1 MANIT
6 GVMYNDA
13 KKNIRDLRVKIN
25 VLNFNM
31 QTVDEITGVVLDG
44 SINVDATADIRRTCS
59 LSLVVK
65 DSTLEL
71 QPGGRIWVDK
81 YFQVLIDYLNKGD
94 WINMGIY
101 LVDAPS
107 WSYDPGNST
116 LSLQGLDL
124 MSKLTGRRNGYLE
137 GIPTI
142 IPQDSSI
149 RDSMISTLV
158 DLGGFNNYVIE
169 DNPQPVP
176 YEIKIDQDGT
186 VYDILSELRDI
197 TPNYEIFFD
206 VDGVFHYQQIPSGQN
221 EASYIQD
228 DMWKQIVLSEST
240 SVDFGEVKN
249 VVEVYGMSHDPSH
262 YGEATIDGNTY
273 NVTMAGVDSLTKGLI
288 YGFKAPSIVENP
300 MLKIN
305 SLPAY
310 PLVNEDGTT
319 AVIPQ
324 ANKFYVVQYK
334 GEENFLFLGYQ
345 QPYAI
350 AKDENP
356 DSPFYINTIGEIRQV
371 FYGDEYENIWS
382 NDLAQ
387 QRANYELWL
396 HTRLNDSISL
406 SVVPLYWL
414 DVNILVDYTRVN
426 TTETNQYIIKSID
439 TSLSPDGSQ
448 TINMVRYYPLYP
460 DI

>member
-1 MANIT
+1 MASIT
-6 GVMYNDA
+6 GAMYNDA

-25 VLNFNM
+25 ILNFNM

-44 SINVDATADIRRTCS
+44 NINVDATADIRRTCS

-81 YFQVLIDYLNKGD
+81 YFQVFVDYLNSGD
-94 WINMGIY
+94 WVNMGIY

-124 MSKLTGRRNGYLE
+124 MSKLTGQRNGYLE

-176 YEIKIDQDGT
+176 YEIKIDQGGT

-206 VDGVFHYQQIPSGQN
+206 VDGVFHYQRIPSGQN

-262 YGEATIDGNTY
+262 YGEATVDGNTY

-414 DVNILVDYTRVN
+414 DVNILVDYTRGN

>member
-6 GVMYNDA
+6 GAMYNDA

-124 MSKLTGRRNGYLE
+124 MSKLTGQRNGYLE

-176 YEIKIDQDGT
+176 YEIKIDQGGT
-186 VYDILSELRDI
+186 VYDVLSELRDI
-197 TPNYEIFFD
+197 TPNYEMFFD
-206 VDGVFHYQQIPSGQN
+206 VDGVFHYQKIPSGQN

-262 YGEATIDGNTY
+262 YGEATVDGNTY

-305 SLPAY
+305 SLSAY
-310 PLVNEDGTT
+310 SLVNEDGTT

-439 TSLSPDGSQ
+439 TSLSPDGTQ

>member
-1 MANIT
+1 MASIT
-6 GVMYNDA
+6 GAMYKDA

-25 VLNFNM
+25 ILNFNM

-81 YFQVLIDYLNKGD
+81 YFQVFVDYLNSGD

-124 MSKLTGRRNGYLE
+124 MSKLTGQRNGCLE

-142 IPQDSSI
+142 IPRDSSI

-169 DNPQPVP
+169 DNPQLVP
-176 YEIKIDQDGT
+176 YEIKIDQGGT

-228 DMWKQIVLSEST
+228 DMWKQIVLSESI

-262 YGEATIDGNTY
+262 YGEAMVSGNTY
-273 NVTMAGVDSLTKGLI
+273 NVAMAGVDSLTKGLI

-414 DVNILVDYTRVN
+414 DVNILVDYTHVN
-426 TTETNQYIIKSID
+426 STETNQYIIKSID

>member
-6 GVMYNDA
+6 GAMYNDA

-25 VLNFNM
+25 ILNFNM

-44 SINVDATADIRRTCS
+44 NINVDATADIRRTCS

-124 MSKLTGRRNGYLE
+124 MSKLTGQRNGYLE

-142 IPQDSSI
+142 ISQDSSI

-176 YEIKIDQDGT
+176 YEIKIDQGGT
-186 VYDILSELRDI
+186 VYDVLSELRDI
-197 TPNYEIFFD
+197 TPNYEMFFD
-206 VDGVFHYQQIPSGQN
+206 VDGVFHYQKIPSGQN

-228 DMWKQIVLSEST
+228 DMWKQVVLSEST

-249 VVEVYGMSHDPSH
+249 VIEVYGMSHDPSH
-262 YGEATIDGNTY
+262 YGEATVSGNTY

-300 MLKIN
+300 TLKIN

-310 PLVNEDGTT
+310 PLVNEDGTN

-439 TSLSPDGSQ
+439 TSLSPDGTQ
-448 TINMVRYYPLYP
+448 TINMVRYYPSYP

>member
-1 MANIT
+1 MASIT
-6 GVMYNDA
+6 GAMYNDA

-25 VLNFNM
+25 ILNFNM

-44 SINVDATADIRRTCS
+44 NINVDATADIRRTCG

-71 QPGGRIWVDK
+71 LPGGRVWVDK
-81 YFQVLIDYLNKGD
+81 YFQVFVDYLNSGD

-124 MSKLTGRRNGYLE
+124 MSKLTGQRNGYLE
-137 GIPTI
+137 GVPTI
-142 IPQDSSI
+142 ISQDSSI

-176 YEIKIDQDGT
+176 YEIKIDQGGT

-228 DMWKQIVLSEST
+228 DMWKQIVLSDST

-262 YGEATIDGNTY
+262 YGEATVDGNIY
-273 NVTMAGVDSLTKGLI
+273 NVTMGGVDSLTKGLI

-371 FYGDEYENIWS
+371 FYGNEYENIWS

-426 TTETNQYIIKSID
+426 ATETNQYIIKSID
-439 TSLSPDGSQ
+439 TSLAPDGTQ
-448 TINMVRYYPLYP
+448 TINMVRYYPLHP

>member
-6 GVMYNDA
+6 GAMYNDA

-124 MSKLTGRRNGYLE
+124 MSKLTGQRNGYLE

-176 YEIKIDQDGT
+176 YEIKIDQGGT
-186 VYDILSELRDI
+186 VYDVLSELRDI
-197 TPNYEIFFD
+197 TPNYEMFFD
-206 VDGVFHYQQIPSGQN
+206 VDGVFHYQKIPSGQN

-228 DMWKQIVLSEST
+228 DMWKQVVLSEST

-249 VVEVYGMSHDPSH
+249 VIEVYGMSHDPSH
-262 YGEATIDGNTY
+262 YGEATVDGNTY
-273 NVTMAGVDSLTKGLI
+273 KVTMAGVDSLTKGLI

-300 MLKIN
+300 TLKIN

-310 PLVNEDGTT
+310 PLVNEDGTN

-426 TTETNQYIIKSID
+426 TIETNQYIIKSID
-439 TSLSPDGSQ
+439 TSLSPDGTQ

>member
-1 MANIT
+1 MASIT
-6 GVMYNDA
+6 GAMYNDA

-25 VLNFNM
+25 ILNFNM

-44 SINVDATADIRRTCS
+44 NINVDATADIRRTCS
-59 LSLVVK
+59 LSLAVK

-81 YFQVLIDYLNKGD
+81 YFQVFVDYLNSGD
-94 WINMGIY
+94 WVNMGIY

-124 MSKLTGRRNGYLE
+124 MSKLTGQRNGYLE

-176 YEIKIDQDGT
+176 YEIKIDQGGT

-262 YGEATIDGNTY
+262 YGEATVDGNTY

>member
-1 MANIT
+1 MASIT
-6 GVMYNDA
+6 GAMYNDA

-25 VLNFNM
+25 ILNFNM

-44 SINVDATADIRRTCS
+44 NINVDATADIRRTCS

-71 QPGGRIWVDK
+71 LPGGRVWVDK
-81 YFQVLIDYLNKGD
+81 YFQVFVDYLNSGD

-124 MSKLTGRRNGYLE
+124 MSKLTGQRNGYLE

-142 IPQDSSI
+142 ISQDSSI

-176 YEIKIDQDGT
+176 YEIKIDQGGT
-186 VYDILSELRDI
+186 VYDVLSELRDI
-197 TPNYEIFFD
+197 TPNYEMFFD
-206 VDGVFHYQQIPSGQN
+206 VDGVFHYQKIPSGQN

-228 DMWKQIVLSEST
+228 DMWKQVVLSEST

-249 VVEVYGMSHDPSH
+249 VIEVYGMSHDPSH
-262 YGEATIDGNTY
+262 YGEATVDGNTY
-273 NVTMAGVDSLTKGLI
+273 KVTMAGVDSLTKGLI

-300 MLKIN
+300 TLKIN

-310 PLVNEDGTT
+310 PLVNEDGTN

-439 TSLSPDGSQ
+439 TSLSPDGTQ

>member
-1 MANIT
+1 MASIT
-6 GVMYNDA
+6 GAMYNDA
-13 KKNIRDLRVKIN
+13 KKNIRDLRIKIN
-25 VLNFNM
+25 ILNFNM

-81 YFQVLIDYLNKGD
+81 YFQVFIDYLNKGD

-124 MSKLTGRRNGYLE
+124 MSKLTGQRNGYLE

-142 IPQDSSI
+142 ISQDSSI
-149 RDSMISTLV
+149 RDSMISILV

-176 YEIKIDQDGT
+176 YEIKIDQGGT

-262 YGEATIDGNTY
+262 YGEATVNGNTY

-356 DSPFYINTIGEIRQV
+356 DSPFYINAIGEIRQV

-382 NDLAQ
+382 NHLAQ
-387 QRANYELWL
+387 QKANYELWL

-448 TINMVRYYPLYP
+448 TINMIRYYPLYP

>member
-6 GVMYNDA
+6 GAMYNDA

-124 MSKLTGRRNGYLE
+124 MSKLTGQRNGYLE

-176 YEIKIDQDGT
+176 YEIKIDQGGT
-186 VYDILSELRDI
+186 VYDVLSELRDI
-197 TPNYEIFFD
+197 TPNYEMFFD
-206 VDGVFHYQQIPSGQN
+206 VDGVFHYQKIPSGQN

-262 YGEATIDGNTY
+262 YGEATVDGNTY

-371 FYGDEYENIWS
+371 LYGDEYENIWS

-439 TSLSPDGSQ
+439 TSLSPDGTQ

>member
-6 GVMYNDA
+6 GAMYNDA

-124 MSKLTGRRNGYLE
+124 MSKLTGQRNGYLE

-176 YEIKIDQDGT
+176 YEIKIDQGGT
-186 VYDILSELRDI
+186 VYDVLSELRDI
-197 TPNYEIFFD
+197 TPNYEMFFD
-206 VDGVFHYQQIPSGQN
+206 VDGVFHYQKIPSGQN

-262 YGEATIDGNTY
+262 YGEATVDGNTY
-273 NVTMAGVDSLTKGLI
+273 KVTMAGVDSLTKGLI

-300 MLKIN
+300 TLKIN

-310 PLVNEDGTT
+310 PLVNEDGTN

-439 TSLSPDGSQ
+439 TRLSPDGTQ

>member
-6 GVMYNDA
+6 GAMYNDA

-107 WSYDPGNST
+107 WSYDLGNST

-124 MSKLTGRRNGYLE
+124 MSKLTGQRNGYLE

-176 YEIKIDQDGT
+176 YEIKIDQGGT
-186 VYDILSELRDI
+186 VYDVLSELRDI
-197 TPNYEIFFD
+197 TPNYEMFFD
-206 VDGVFHYQQIPSGQN
+206 VDGVFHYQKIPSGQN

-262 YGEATIDGNTY
+262 YGEATVDGNTY

>member
-44 SINVDATADIRRTCS
+44 NINVDATADIRRTCS

-124 MSKLTGRRNGYLE
+124 MSKLTGQRNGYLE

-176 YEIKIDQDGT
+176 YEIKIDQGGT
-186 VYDILSELRDI
+186 VYDVLSELRDI
-197 TPNYEIFFD
+197 TPNYEMFFD
-206 VDGVFHYQQIPSGQN
+206 VDGVFHYQKIPSGQN

-262 YGEATIDGNTY
+262 YGEATVDGNTY

>member
-6 GVMYNDA
+6 GAMYNDA

-124 MSKLTGRRNGYLE
+124 MSKLTGQRNGYLE

-176 YEIKIDQDGT
+176 YEIKIDQGGT
-186 VYDILSELRDI
+186 VYDVLSELRDI
-197 TPNYEIFFD
+197 TPNYEMFFD
-206 VDGVFHYQQIPSGQN
+206 VDGVFHYQKIPSGQN

-262 YGEATIDGNTY
+262 YGEATVDGNTY
-273 NVTMAGVDSLTKGLI
+273 KVTMAGVDSLTKGLI

-300 MLKIN
+300 TLKIN

-310 PLVNEDGTT
+310 PLVNEDGTN

-439 TSLSPDGSQ
+439 TSLSPDGTQ

>member
-1 MANIT
+1 MGNIT
-6 GVMYNDA
+6 GAMYNDA

-59 LSLVVK
+59 LSLAVK

-124 MSKLTGRRNGYLE
+124 MSKLTGQRNGYLE

-176 YEIKIDQDGT
+176 YEIKIDQGGT
-186 VYDILSELRDI
+186 VYDVLSELRDI
-197 TPNYEIFFD
+197 TPNYEMFFD
-206 VDGVFHYQQIPSGQN
+206 VDGVFHYQKIPSGQN

-228 DMWKQIVLSEST
+228 DMWKQVVLSEST

-249 VVEVYGMSHDPSH
+249 VIEVYGMSHDPSH
-262 YGEATIDGNTY
+262 YGEATVDGNTY
-273 NVTMAGVDSLTKGLI
+273 KVTMAGVDSLTKGLI

-300 MLKIN
+300 TLKIN

-310 PLVNEDGTT
+310 PLVNEDGTN

-396 HTRLNDSISL
+396 HTRLNDSVSL

>member
-6 GVMYNDA
+6 GAMYNDA

-101 LVDAPS
+101 LVDASS

-124 MSKLTGRRNGYLE
+124 MSKLTGQRNGYLK

-176 YEIKIDQDGT
+176 YEIKIDQGGT
-186 VYDILSELRDI
+186 VYDVLSELRDI
-197 TPNYEIFFD
+197 TPNYEMFFD
-206 VDGVFHYQQIPSGQN
+206 VDGVFHYQKIPSGQN

-228 DMWKQIVLSEST
+228 DMWKQVVLSEST
-240 SVDFGEVKN
+240 GVDFGEVKN
-249 VVEVYGMSHDPSH
+249 VIEVYGMSHDPSH
-262 YGEATIDGNTY
+262 YGEATVDGNTY
-273 NVTMAGVDSLTKGLI
+273 KVTMAGVDSLTKGLI

-300 MLKIN
+300 TLKIN

-310 PLVNEDGTT
+310 PLVNEDGTN

-387 QRANYELWL
+387 QKANYELWL

-426 TTETNQYIIKSID
+426 TIETNQYIIKSID
-439 TSLSPDGSQ
+439 TSLSPDGTQ

>member
-1 MANIT
+1 MASIT
-6 GVMYNDA
+6 GAMYNDA
-13 KKNIRDLRVKIN
+13 KKNIRDLRIKIN
-25 VLNFNM
+25 ILNFNM

-81 YFQVLIDYLNKGD
+81 YFQVFIDYLNKGD

-124 MSKLTGRRNGYLE
+124 MSKLTGQRNGYLE

-142 IPQDSSI
+142 IPQASSI

-176 YEIKIDQDGT
+176 YEIKIDQGGT

-206 VDGVFHYQQIPSGQN
+206 VDGVFHYQRIPSGQN

-262 YGEATIDGNTY
+262 YGEATVDGNTY

>member
-1 MANIT
+1 
-6 GVMYNDA
+6 
-13 KKNIRDLRVKIN
+13 
-25 VLNFNM
+25 
-31 QTVDEITGVVLDG
+31 
-44 SINVDATADIRRTCS
+44 
-59 LSLVVK
+59 
-65 DSTLEL
+65 
-71 QPGGRIWVDK
+71 
-81 YFQVLIDYLNKGD
+81 
-94 WINMGIY
+94 
-101 LVDAPS
+101 
-107 WSYDPGNST
+107 
-116 LSLQGLDL
+116 
-124 MSKLTGRRNGYLE
+124 
-137 GIPTI
+137 
-142 IPQDSSI
+142 
-149 RDSMISTLV
+149 
-158 DLGGFNNYVIE
+158 
-169 DNPQPVP
+169 
-176 YEIKIDQDGT
+176 
-186 VYDILSELRDI
+186 
-197 TPNYEIFFD
+197 
-206 VDGVFHYQQIPSGQN
+206 
-221 EASYIQD
+221 
-228 DMWKQIVLSEST
+228 MWKQIVLSEST

-262 YGEATIDGNTY
+262 YGEATVDGNTY

>member
-1 MANIT
+1 MASIT
-6 GVMYNDA
+6 GAMYNDA
-13 KKNIRDLRVKIN
+13 KKNIRDLRIKIN
-25 VLNFNM
+25 ILNFNM

-65 DSTLEL
+65 DSALEL

-81 YFQVLIDYLNKGD
+81 YFQVFIDYLNKGD

-124 MSKLTGRRNGYLE
+124 MSKLTGQRNGYLE
-137 GIPTI
+137 GNPTI

-176 YEIKIDQDGT
+176 YEIKIDQGGT

-206 VDGVFHYQQIPSGQN
+206 VDGVFHYQRIPSGQN

-262 YGEATIDGNTY
+262 YGEATVDGNTY

-387 QRANYELWL
+387 RRANYELWL

>member
-1 MANIT
+1 MASIT
-6 GVMYNDA
+6 GAMYKDA

-25 VLNFNM
+25 ILNFNM

-44 SINVDATADIRRTCS
+44 SINVDATTDIRRTCS

-81 YFQVLIDYLNKGD
+81 YFQVFVDYLNSGD

-107 WSYDPGNST
+107 WSYDSGNST

-124 MSKLTGRRNGYLE
+124 MSKLTGQRNGYLE

-176 YEIKIDQDGT
+176 YEIKIDQGGT

-197 TPNYEIFFD
+197 TPNYEMFFD
-206 VDGVFHYQQIPSGQN
+206 VDGVFHYQKIPSGQN

-249 VVEVYGMSHDPSH
+249 VIEVYGMSHDPSH
-262 YGEATIDGNTY
+262 YGEATVDGNTY
-273 NVTMAGVDSLTKGLI
+273 KVTMAGVDSLTKGLI

-300 MLKIN
+300 TLKIN

-310 PLVNEDGTT
+310 PLVNEDGTN
-319 AVIPQ
+319 AAIPQ

-396 HTRLNDSISL
+396 HTRVNDSISL

-426 TTETNQYIIKSID
+426 TAETNQYIIKSID
-439 TSLSPDGSQ
+439 TSLSPDGTQ
-448 TINMVRYYPLYP
+448 TINMIRYYPLYP

>member
-1 MANIT
+1 MASIT
-6 GVMYNDA
+6 GAMYNDA
-13 KKNIRDLRVKIN
+13 KKNIRDLRIKIN
-25 VLNFNM
+25 ILNFNM

-44 SINVDATADIRRTCS
+44 SINVYATADIRRTCS

-81 YFQVLIDYLNKGD
+81 YFQVFIDYLNKGD

-124 MSKLTGRRNGYLE
+124 MSKLTGQRNGYLK

-176 YEIKIDQDGT
+176 YEIKIDQGGT

-262 YGEATIDGNTY
+262 YGEATVDGNTY

-387 QRANYELWL
+387 QKANYELWL

-426 TTETNQYIIKSID
+426 STETNQYIIKSID

>member
-6 GVMYNDA
+6 GAMYNDA

-124 MSKLTGRRNGYLE
+124 MSKLTGQRNGYLE

-158 DLGGFNNYVIE
+158 DLGGFNNYVVE

-176 YEIKIDQDGT
+176 YEIKIDQGGT
-186 VYDILSELRDI
+186 VYDILSGLRDI

-249 VVEVYGMSHDPSH
+249 VIEVYGMSHDPSH
-262 YGEATIDGNTY
+262 YGEATVSGNTY

-300 MLKIN
+300 TLKIN

-310 PLVNEDGTT
+310 PLVNEDGTN

-439 TSLSPDGSQ
+439 TSLSPGGTQ

>member
-6 GVMYNDA
+6 GAMYNDA

-124 MSKLTGRRNGYLE
+124 MSKLTGQRNGYLE

-176 YEIKIDQDGT
+176 YEIKIDQGGT
-186 VYDILSELRDI
+186 VYDVLSELRDI
-197 TPNYEIFFD
+197 TPNYEMFFD
-206 VDGVFHYQQIPSGQN
+206 VDGVFHYQKIPSGQN

-228 DMWKQIVLSEST
+228 DMWKQVVLSEST

-249 VVEVYGMSHDPSH
+249 VIEVYGMSHDPSH
-262 YGEATIDGNTY
+262 YGEATVDGNTY
-273 NVTMAGVDSLTKGLI
+273 KVTMAGVDSLTKGLI

-300 MLKIN
+300 TLKIN

-310 PLVNEDGTT
+310 PLVNEDGTN

-426 TTETNQYIIKSID
+426 TIETNQYIIKSID
-439 TSLSPDGSQ
+439 TSLSLDGTQ

>member
-6 GVMYNDA
+6 GAMYNDA

-124 MSKLTGRRNGYLE
+124 MSKLTGQRNGYLE

-149 RDSMISTLV
+149 RVSMISTLV
-158 DLGGFNNYVIE
+158 DLGGFNNYVVE

-176 YEIKIDQDGT
+176 YEIKIDQGGT

-249 VVEVYGMSHDPSH
+249 VIEVYGMSHDPSH
-262 YGEATIDGNTY
+262 YGEATVSGNTY

-300 MLKIN
+300 TLKIN

-310 PLVNEDGTT
+310 PLVNEDGTN

-371 FYGDEYENIWS
+371 FYGNEYENIWS

-426 TTETNQYIIKSID
+426 ATETNQYIIKSID
-439 TSLSPDGSQ
+439 TSLAPDGTQ
-448 TINMVRYYPLYP
+448 TINMVRYYPLHP

>member
-6 GVMYNDA
+6 GAMYNDA

-71 QPGGRIWVDK
+71 QPGRRIWVDK

-124 MSKLTGRRNGYLE
+124 MSKLTGQRNGNLE

-176 YEIKIDQDGT
+176 YEIKIDQGGT
-186 VYDILSELRDI
+186 VYDVLSELRDI
-197 TPNYEIFFD
+197 TPNYEMFFD
-206 VDGVFHYQQIPSGQN
+206 VDGVFHYQKIPSGQN

-228 DMWKQIVLSEST
+228 DMWKQVVLSEST

-249 VVEVYGMSHDPSH
+249 VIEVYGMSHDPSH
-262 YGEATIDGNTY
+262 YGEATVDGSTY
-273 NVTMAGVDSLTKGLI
+273 KVTMAGVDSLTKGLI

-300 MLKIN
+300 TLKIN

-310 PLVNEDGTT
+310 PLVNEDGTN

-426 TTETNQYIIKSID
+426 TIETNQYIIKSID
-439 TSLSPDGSQ
+439 TSLSPDGTQ

>member
-1 MANIT
+1 MASIT
-6 GVMYNDA
+6 GAMYNDA

-25 VLNFNM
+25 ILNFNM

-44 SINVDATADIRRTCS
+44 NINVDATADIRRTCS

-71 QPGGRIWVDK
+71 LPGGRVWVDK
-81 YFQVLIDYLNKGD
+81 YFQVFVDYLNSGD

-124 MSKLTGRRNGYLE
+124 MSKLTGQRNGYLE

-142 IPQDSSI
+142 ISQDSSI

-176 YEIKIDQDGT
+176 YEIKIDQGGT

-262 YGEATIDGNTY
+262 YGEATVDGNIY
-273 NVTMAGVDSLTKGLI
+273 NVTMGGVDSLTKGLI

>member
-6 GVMYNDA
+6 GAMYNDA

-124 MSKLTGRRNGYLE
+124 MSKLTGQRNGYLE

-176 YEIKIDQDGT
+176 YEIKIDQGGT
-186 VYDILSELRDI
+186 VYDVLSELRDI
-197 TPNYEIFFD
+197 TPNYEMFFD
-206 VDGVFHYQQIPSGQN
+206 VDGVFHYQKIPSGQN

-228 DMWKQIVLSEST
+228 DMWKQVVLSEST

-249 VVEVYGMSHDPSH
+249 VIEVYGMSHDPSH
-262 YGEATIDGNTY
+262 YGEATVDGNTY
-273 NVTMAGVDSLTKGLI
+273 KVTMAGVDSLTKGLI

-300 MLKIN
+300 TLKIN

-310 PLVNEDGTT
+310 PLVNEDGTN

-426 TTETNQYIIKSID
+426 ATETNQYIIKSID
-439 TSLSPDGSQ
+439 TSLAPDGTQ
-448 TINMVRYYPLYP
+448 TINMVRYYPLHP

>member
-1 MANIT
+1 MASIT
-6 GVMYNDA
+6 GAMYNDA
-13 KKNIRDLRVKIN
+13 KKNIRDLRIKIN
-25 VLNFNM
+25 ILNFNM
-31 QTVDEITGVVLDG
+31 QTVDEITGVALDG

-81 YFQVLIDYLNKGD
+81 YFQVFIDYLNKGD

-101 LVDAPS
+101 LVDVPS

-124 MSKLTGRRNGYLE
+124 MSKLTGQRNGYLE

-142 IPQDSSI
+142 ISQDSSI

-176 YEIKIDQDGT
+176 YEIKIDQGDT

-262 YGEATIDGNTY
+262 YGEATVNGNTY

-310 PLVNEDGTT
+310 PLINEDRTT

-387 QRANYELWL
+387 QKANYELWL

-448 TINMVRYYPLYP
+448 TINMVRYYPLHP

>member
-6 GVMYNDA
+6 GAMYNDA

-124 MSKLTGRRNGYLE
+124 MSKLTGQRNGYLE

-149 RDSMISTLV
+149 RYSMISTLV
-158 DLGGFNNYVIE
+158 DLG
-169 DNPQPVP
+169 
-176 YEIKIDQDGT
+176 
-186 VYDILSELRDI
+186 
-197 TPNYEIFFD
+197 
-206 VDGVFHYQQIPSGQN
+206 
-221 EASYIQD
+221 
-228 DMWKQIVLSEST
+228 
-240 SVDFGEVKN
+240 
-249 VVEVYGMSHDPSH
+249 
-262 YGEATIDGNTY
+262 
-273 NVTMAGVDSLTKGLI
+273 
-288 YGFKAPSIVENP
+288 
-300 MLKIN
+300 
-305 SLPAY
+305 
-310 PLVNEDGTT
+310 
-319 AVIPQ
+319 
-324 ANKFYVVQYK
+324 
-334 GEENFLFLGYQ
+334 
-345 QPYAI
+345 
-350 AKDENP
+350 
-356 DSPFYINTIGEIRQV
+356 
-371 FYGDEYENIWS
+371 
-382 NDLAQ
+382 
-387 QRANYELWL
+387 
-396 HTRLNDSISL
+396 
-406 SVVPLYWL
+406 
-414 DVNILVDYTRVN
+414 
-426 TTETNQYIIKSID
+426 
-439 TSLSPDGSQ
+439 
-448 TINMVRYYPLYP
+448 
-460 DI
+460 

>member
-1 MANIT
+1 MASIT
-6 GVMYNDA
+6 GAMYNDA

-25 VLNFNM
+25 ILNFNM

-44 SINVDATADIRRTCS
+44 NINVDATADIRRTCS
-59 LSLVVK
+59 LSLAVK

-81 YFQVLIDYLNKGD
+81 YFQVFVDYLNSGD
-94 WINMGIY
+94 WVNMGIY

-124 MSKLTGRRNGYLE
+124 MSKLTGQRNGYLE

-176 YEIKIDQDGT
+176 YEIKIDQGGT

-206 VDGVFHYQQIPSGQN
+206 VDGVFHYQRIPSGQN

-262 YGEATIDGNTY
+262 YGKATVNGNTY

>member
-1 MANIT
+1 
-6 GVMYNDA
+6 MYNDA

-65 DSTLEL
+65 DSTLGL

-124 MSKLTGRRNGYLE
+124 MSKLTGQRNGYLE

-176 YEIKIDQDGT
+176 YEIKIDQGGT
-186 VYDILSELRDI
+186 VYDVLSELRDI
-197 TPNYEIFFD
+197 TPNYEMFFD
-206 VDGVFHYQQIPSGQN
+206 VDGVFHYQKIPSGQN

-249 VVEVYGMSHDPSH
+249 VIEVYGMSHDPSH
-262 YGEATIDGNTY
+262 YGEATVDGNTY
-273 NVTMAGVDSLTKGLI
+273 KVTMAGVDSLTKGLI

-300 MLKIN
+300 TLKIN

-310 PLVNEDGTT
+310 PLVNEDGTN

-439 TSLSPDGSQ
+439 TSLSPDGTQ

>member
-6 GVMYNDA
+6 GAMYNDA

-124 MSKLTGRRNGYLE
+124 MSKLTGQRNGYLE

-176 YEIKIDQDGT
+176 YEIKIDQGGT
-186 VYDILSELRDI
+186 VYDVLSELRDI
-197 TPNYEIFFD
+197 TPNYEMFFD
-206 VDGVFHYQQIPSGQN
+206 VDGVFHYQKIPSGQN

-228 DMWKQIVLSEST
+228 DMWKQVVLSEST

-249 VVEVYGMSHDPSH
+249 VIEVYGMSHDPSH
-262 YGEATIDGNTY
+262 YGEATVDGNTY
-273 NVTMAGVDSLTKGLI
+273 KVTMAGVDSLTKGLI

-300 MLKIN
+300 TLKIN

-310 PLVNEDGTT
+310 PLVNEDGTN

-387 QRANYELWL
+387 RRANYELWL

-426 TTETNQYIIKSID
+426 TIETNQYIIKSID
-439 TSLSPDGSQ
+439 TSLSPDGTQ

>member
-1 MANIT
+1 MASIT
-6 GVMYNDA
+6 GTMYNDA

-25 VLNFNM
+25 ILNFNM

-81 YFQVLIDYLNKGD
+81 YFQVFVDYLNSGD

-124 MSKLTGRRNGYLE
+124 MSKLTGQRNGYLE

-176 YEIKIDQDGT
+176 YEIKIDRGGT

-262 YGEATIDGNTY
+262 YGEAAVDGNTY

>member
-1 MANIT
+1 MASIT
-6 GVMYNDA
+6 GAMYKDA

-25 VLNFNM
+25 ILNFNM
-31 QTVDEITGVVLDG
+31 QTVDEITGAVLDG

-81 YFQVLIDYLNKGD
+81 YFQVFVDYLNSGD

-107 WSYDPGNST
+107 WSYDSGNST

-124 MSKLTGRRNGYLE
+124 MSKLTGQRNGYLE

-176 YEIKIDQDGT
+176 YEIKIDQGGT

-197 TPNYEIFFD
+197 TPNYEMFFD
-206 VDGVFHYQQIPSGQN
+206 VDGVFHYQKIPSGQN

-249 VVEVYGMSHDPSH
+249 VIEVYGMSHDPSH
-262 YGEATIDGNTY
+262 YGEATVDGNTY
-273 NVTMAGVDSLTKGLI
+273 KVTMAGVDSLTKGLI

-300 MLKIN
+300 TLKIN

-310 PLVNEDGTT
+310 PLVNEDGTN
-319 AVIPQ
+319 AAIPQ

-345 QPYAI
+345 QPCAI

-396 HTRLNDSISL
+396 HTRVNDSISL

-426 TTETNQYIIKSID
+426 TAETNQYIIKSID
-439 TSLSPDGSQ
+439 TSLSPDGTQ
-448 TINMVRYYPLYP
+448 TINMIRYYPLYP

>member
-1 MANIT
+1 MASIT
-6 GVMYNDA
+6 GAMYNDA
-13 KKNIRDLRVKIN
+13 KKNIRDLRIKIN
-25 VLNFNM
+25 ILNFNM

-81 YFQVLIDYLNKGD
+81 YFQVFIDYLNKGD

-101 LVDAPS
+101 LVDTPS

-124 MSKLTGRRNGYLE
+124 MSKLTGQRNGYLE

-176 YEIKIDQDGT
+176 YEIKIDQGGT

-262 YGEATIDGNTY
+262 YGDATVDGNIY

-310 PLVNEDGTT
+310 PLVNEDGTA

-396 HTRLNDSISL
+396 RTRLNDGISL

-439 TSLSPDGSQ
+439 TSLSPDGTQ

>member
-1 MANIT
+1 MASIT
-6 GVMYNDA
+6 GAMYNDA

-25 VLNFNM
+25 ILNFNM

-44 SINVDATADIRRTCS
+44 NINVDATADIRRTCS
-59 LSLVVK
+59 LSLAVK

-81 YFQVLIDYLNKGD
+81 YFQVFVDYLNSGD
-94 WINMGIY
+94 WVNMGIY

-124 MSKLTGRRNGYLE
+124 MSKLTGQRNGYLE

-176 YEIKIDQDGT
+176 YEIKIDQGGT

-206 VDGVFHYQQIPSGQN
+206 VDGVFHYQRIPSGQN

-262 YGEATIDGNTY
+262 YGEATVDGNTY

-426 TTETNQYIIKSID
+426 TTEINQYIIKSID

>member
-1 MANIT
+1 MVSIT
-6 GVMYNDA
+6 GSMYNDA
-13 KKNIRDLRVKIN
+13 KRNIRDLRVKIN
-25 VLNFNM
+25 LLNFDM
-31 QTVDEITGVVLDG
+31 QIIDEITGVILDG
-44 SINVDATADIRRTCS
+44 NITVDATADIRRTCS
-59 LSLVVK
+59 LSLIVK

-71 QPGGRIWVDK
+71 QPGGRIWIDK
-81 YFQVLIDYLNKGD
+81 YFQVFVDYLNNGN

-124 MSKLTGRRNGYLE
+124 MSKLTGQRNGYLE

-149 RDSMISTLV
+149 RNSMISVITE
-158 DLGGFNNYVIE
+158 LGGFKNYIIE
-169 DNPQPVP
+169 DNPQTVP
-176 YEIKIDQDGT
+176 YEIKIDQGGT
-186 VYDILSELRDI
+186 VYDILVELRDI

-221 EASYIQD
+221 ESSYIGD
-228 DMWKQIVLSEST
+228 DMWTQIVLSETT
-240 SVDFGEVKN
+240 SVEFGEVKN

-262 YGEATIDGNTY
+262 YGEATVSGNTY
-273 NVTMAGVDSLTKGLI
+273 NVTMAGVEGLTDGLI
-288 YGFKAPSIVENP
+288 YGFTAPTIVENP

-310 PLVNEDGTT
+310 PLVNEDGSN
-319 AVIPQ
+319 AIIPQ
-324 ANKFYVVQYK
+324 ENTFYVVQYK
-334 GEENFLFLGYQ
+334 GQDNFLFLGYQ

-350 AKDENP
+350 SKDENP
-356 DSPFYINTIGEIRQV
+356 ESPFYIGSIGEIRQV

-387 QRANYELWL
+387 QRADYELWL
-396 HTRLNDSISL
+396 HTRLNDNITLSI
-406 SVVPLYWL
+406 VPLYWL
-414 DVNILVDYTRVN
+414 DVNILVDYTRIN
-426 TTETNQYIIKSID
+426 TDTTNQYIIKSID
-439 TSLSPDGSQ
+439 TNLAPDGTQ
-448 TINMVRYYPLYP
+448 TINMIRYYPLYP

>member
-6 GVMYNDA
+6 GAMYNDA

-101 LVDAPS
+101 LVDVPS

-124 MSKLTGRRNGYLE
+124 MSKLTGQRNGYLG

-176 YEIKIDQDGT
+176 YEIKIDQGGT
-186 VYDILSELRDI
+186 VYDVLSELRDI
-197 TPNYEIFFD
+197 TPNYEMFFD
-206 VDGVFHYQQIPSGQN
+206 VDGVFHYQKIPSGQN

-228 DMWKQIVLSEST
+228 DMWKQVVLSEST

-249 VVEVYGMSHDPSH
+249 VIEVYGMSHDPSH
-262 YGEATIDGNTY
+262 YGEATVDGNTY
-273 NVTMAGVDSLTKGLI
+273 KVTMAGVDSLTKGLI

-300 MLKIN
+300 TLKIN

-310 PLVNEDGTT
+310 PLVNEDGTN

-387 QRANYELWL
+387 LRANYELWL

-426 TTETNQYIIKSID
+426 TIETNQYIIKSID
-439 TSLSPDGSQ
+439 TSLSPDGTQ
-448 TINMVRYYPLYP
+448 TINMVRYYPLHP